1 MKKLK
6 INDFEYLIDGEV
18 IGIIS
23 KRKGNF
29 DVSFEDRKDLGDFWG
44 SVFYFLIKPKEV
56 KK

>member
-44 SVFYFLIKPKEV
+44 SVFYFLIKPK
-56 KK
+56 